1 MCYNVAMSKKE
12 RTKTLLDTFK
22 TAIFVFIGAL
32 LTMFAFAGTNYKLLL
47 ADTILLVFFVI
58 GIIFVVISL
67 VVSVYFFTKELKIL
81 EKMK

>member
-1 MCYNVAMSKKE
+1 MSKKE